1 MFVVGI
7 GIISSFEAA
16 RNALGFTGLERSSLV
31 GANFVNS
38 SSLGGSFAS
47 GLNSINVGAVAGAS
61 VSSAGGLDTAIF
73 AALGVFLVCALYL
86 LLDKKALRV

>member
-7 GIISSFEAA
+7 GIVTSFEAA
-16 RNALGFTGLERSSLV
+16 RNALGFSGLEKSSLV
-31 GANFVNS
+31 GVNFVNS
-38 SSLGGSFAS
+38 SSLGGSLAS

-61 VSSAGGLDTAIF
+61 ASNTGALDTAMY

-86 LLDKKALRV
+86 LLDKKVLRF